1 MRLMGLLVL
10 VGGGVALYFSYNAD
24 EMGLGKYEGFGP
36 DHLPL
41 LGLIV
46 MGLGLAMLLFPAPPK
61 VKLPPQTPAPTGR
74 VRRMR

>member
-10 VGGGVALYFSYNAD
+10 VGGAVALYISYHAD

-36 DHLPL
+36 DHLPM

-46 MGLGLAMLLFPAPPK
+46 MGLGLAMTLFPSPPK
-61 VKLPPQTPAPTGR
+61 SKLPPRTPAPTGR